1 MKVAVLAP
9 SPYSEVAAQV
19 VAGLIDRGTPPAG
32 VLTLP
37 AVHASTLL
45 RKSMQLGPGTFVRY
59 AAKRVLGGGKDAP
72 SRNGAAPA
80 APALPELARTAG
92 ISVVRVNNLNSP
104 QAVAALRGWGADAA
118 IFTGGGI
125 VRRALL
131 DALPGG
137 ILNAHLGLLPR
148 VRGMSSPEW
157 SLLLGVP
164 LGVTIHLMDTGI
176 DTGPVLLERRLPP
189 PPPPS
194 LAEARARLVAL
205 GVEGLLE
212 AVAGLAA
219 GTLRPVEQAE
229 RGRDHQHFV
238 VHERLRALAE
248 ARLKEAAASPPV
260 ESPPAQPQRRAG

>member
-1 MKVAVLAP
+1 VKVAVLAP

-19 VAGLIDRGTPPAG
+19 VAGLVQAGRPPCG

-37 AVHASTLL
+37 AVHAGTLL

-59 AAKRVLGGGKDAP
+59 AARRVLGGGAKDRPAENGGGASVAP
-72 SRNGAAPA
+72 
-80 APALPELARTAG
+80 LPELARAAG
-92 ISVVRVNNLNSP
+92 VPVVKVNDINSP
-104 QAVAALRGWGADAA
+104 EAVAALRAWGADAA
-118 IFTGGGI
+118 VYTGGGI

-137 ILNAHLGLLPR
+137 ILNAHLALLPR
-148 VRGMSSPEW
+148 IRGMSSPEW

-164 LGVTIHLMDTGI
+164 LGVTVHLMDTGI
-176 DTGPVLLERRLPP
+176 DTGPVLLERRLPE

-194 LAEARARLVAL
+194 LAQVRARLVAL

-212 AVAGLAA
+212 ALAGMAA
-219 GTLRPVEQAE
+219 GTLEPVEQAE

-248 ARLKEAAASPPV
+248 ARLQGGAASL
-260 ESPPAQPQRRAG
+260 PAAPTQPRRRAG

>member
-1 MKVAVLAP
+1 VKVAVLAP

-19 VAGLIDRGTPPAG
+19 VAGLIQRGHPPVG

-59 AAKRVLGGGKDAP
+59 AAKRVLGGGGKKDAAKD
-72 SRNGAAPA
+72 GAAPST
-80 APALPELARTAG
+80 LARTAG
-92 ISVVRVNNLNSP
+92 IPVVKVDNINSAE
-104 QAVAALRGWGADAA
+104 AVAALRGWGADVA
-118 IFTGGGI
+118 IYTGGGI
-125 VRRALL
+125 VRKALL

-176 DTGPVLLERRLPP
+176 DTGPLLLERRLPDP
-189 PPPPS
+189 PPAS
-194 LAEARARLVAL
+194 LADARARLVAL
-205 GVEGLLE
+205 GVEGLLQ
-212 AVAGLAA
+212 AIDGLSS
-219 GTLRPVEQAE
+219 GSIKPQEQAE

-248 ARLKEAAASPPV
+248 ARLKESSASAPIAA
-260 ESPPAQPQRRAG
+260 EPQRRAG

>member
-19 VAGLIDRGTPPAG
+19 VAGLIDRGHPPVG

-37 AVHASTLL
+37 AVHAGTLL

-59 AAKRVLGGGKDAP
+59 AAKRVLGGGGKSGAAA
-72 SRNGAAPA
+72 RNGAAPST
-80 APALPELARTAG
+80 PALPELARTAG
-92 ISVVRVNNLNSP
+92 IPVEKTADINSP
-104 QAVAALRGWGADAA
+104 EAVAALRGWGAEVAVY
-118 IFTGGGI
+118 TGGGI

-157 SLLLGVP
+157 SLLLDVP

-176 DTGPVLLERRLPP
+176 DTGPILLERRLAPP
-189 PPPPS
+189 PPPA

-212 AVAGLAA
+212 AIGGLAS
-219 GTLRPVEQAE
+219 GTLRPREQAE

-248 ARLKEAAASPPV
+248 ARLKAASASAGV
-260 ESPPAQPQRRAG
+260 QPQRRAG

>member
-19 VAGLIDRGTPPAG
+19 VAGLIRRGHPPVG

-59 AAKRVLGGGKDAP
+59 AARRVLGGGGKKDAAKD
-72 SRNGAAPA
+72 GAAPST
-80 APALPELARTAG
+80 PALPELARTAG
-92 ISVVRVNNLNSP
+92 IPVVRVDNINSAE
-104 QAVAALRGWGADAA
+104 AVAALREWGAEVA
-118 IFTGGGI
+118 IYTGGGI
-125 VRRALL
+125 VRKALL

-176 DTGPVLLERRLPP
+176 DTGPVLLERRLPDP
-189 PPPPS
+189 PPAS
-194 LAEARARLVAL
+194 LADARARLVAL
-205 GVEGLLE
+205 GVEGLLQ
-212 AVAGLAA
+212 AIDGLSSGSLAP
-219 GTLRPVEQAE
+219 REQAE

-248 ARLKEAAASPPV
+248 SRLKESPASI
-260 ESPPAQPQRRAG
+260 SIPAEPQRRAG